1 MEREV
6 LFEIFALHMIER
18 AGFHDTSV
26 VDQNVDSAETLDS
39 LFDGGFDLG
48 TIEQVA
54 LDVEYFTASRIE
66 TGFRAGEFVRIA
78 RKQRNP
84 PATFADLSRNDQ
96 TEPARTAGDK
106 GDFAS
111 IRETGH
117 SKRSTLNLQR
127 STSKEFAT
135 RRSLVRR
142 SEVKEERST
151 PNADGM
157 LAVFAVEAGDFAGGL
172 TIDRAFFQISALVV
186 RHFALTDA

>member
-26 VDQNVDSAETLDS
+26 VDQNVDPAETLDR

-54 LDVEYFTASRIE
+54 LDVEYFTASKIE

-78 RKQRNP
+78 REQRNL

-111 IRETGH
+111 IREAGH
-117 SKRSTLNLQR
+117 SERSTLNAQR

-142 SEVKEERST
+142 SEVKEERPT
-151 PNADGM
+151 PNADGT
-157 LAVFAVEAGDFAGGL
+157 LAVFAVEAGDFARGL
-172 TIDRAFFQISALVV
+172 TIDRAFLQISALVV